1 MGNLDLVCTCQIG
14 FLSSRPSNTDQVT
27 EDSSRQLS
35 NLLRWPF
42 WQDLLRSTGAEDLD
56 EKSQPMLIVFDVNG
70 GVKIEVIKSIY
81 ESTPLS
87 VEHAERPY
95 QDDTYSAPTNGLNV
109 LLYNVREDF
118 RIGQAIQRI
127 QQYHEVG
134 IYRRESFAH
143 RT

>member
-35 NLLRWPF
+35 NLPCWPF

-56 EKSQPMLIVFDVNG
+56 EESQPMLIVFDVDG
-70 GVKIEVIKSIY
+70 GVKIEVIESIY

-87 VEHAERPY
+87 VEHTERPD
-95 QDDTYSAPTNGLNV
+95 QDDPYSALTNGLNV
-109 LLYNVREDF
+109 LLYDVREDF
-118 RIGQAIQRI
+118 GIGQTIQRI

-134 IYRRESFAH
+134 IYCRESLTH